1 MLNMSSQP
9 ATSFFG
15 LQQTGEF
22 PVVKSHLTPEELLI
36 LIKEEEN
43 LPQPVSISEYWE
55 YYQNELE
62 FE

>member
-1 MLNMSSQP
+1 MSSHP
-9 ATSFFG
+9 ATYIFA
-15 LQQTGEF
+15 QQAPREL
-22 PVVKSHLTPEELLI
+22 PVIKSHLTPEELLI

-55 YYQNELE
+55 YYRNELE